1 MSTKITILDVD
12 EKDKV
17 YFISALN
24 GSSTVSY
31 IAFKDKWPDGIEANK
46 EIECE
51 IRANKEPGR
60 LEVIYPI
67 TKNAGYQK
75 KDYPPKPGL
84 SIDQMIRER
93 SALIASNVAP
103 VYDTEENEI
112 LFWVIVKKVE
122 KYIRTGEFPIDNDLP
137 NS

>member
-1 MSTKITILDVD
+1 MSTKITILEVD

-51 IRANKEPGR
+51 IRDNKEPDR
-60 LEVIYPI
+60 LQVIYPI
-67 TKNAGYQK
+67 AKNVGYQK
-75 KDYPPKPGL
+75 REYAPKPGL

-93 SALIASNVAP
+93 SALIASNMAP
-103 VYDTEENEI
+103 TYGTEENKRI
-112 LFWVIVKKVE
+112 FWDIVKKIE
-122 KYIRTGEFPIDNDLP
+122 KYIRIGESDR
-137 NS
+137 